1 MLINV
6 GLVVER
12 SRYMIRKRYR
22 NELEDAYT
30 YIYIHMYICIY
41 ICIYVYTFI
50 LTYMCIYD
58 IYIYILI

>member
-30 YIYIHMYICIY
+30 HIYIYTYVYMYIHMYICIY
-41 ICIYVYTFI
+41 IYINIHVYI
-50 LTYMCIYD
+50 
-58 IYIYILI
+58 